1 MGSRFFA
8 GGWVRWRGDWEVFRA
23 IDARGAATP
32 LEHHPDTCSTP
43 PNDAGLL
50 FHIAI
55 KKFKAI
61 RQGLLTKDLETSAT
75 GGVIDD
81 RAGDNW
87 QLRSDD
93 DVGGSGHL
101 ASRLDSFVQSRMRHL
116 VILETAVT

>member
-1 MGSRFFA
+1 VGQAFA
-8 GGWVRWRGDWEVFRA
+8 G
-23 IDARGAATP
+23 P
-32 LEHHPDTCSTP
+32 QKYQPDTCSTP

-55 KKFKAI
+55 KKLKAI

-81 RAGDNW
+81 RAGDNR

-93 DVGGSGHL
+93 DTGGFGHL
-101 ASRLDSFVQSRMRHL
+101 ASRLDSFVQSWMRHL
-116 VILETAVT
+116 AYPRNGSDMIPSKRLRSE